1 MARNVVSIAVWNDS
15 DGTNAPAK
23 DASRT
28 RNDGYFEERL
38 ADLWMKDRGQHQ
50 PGVTYKLNRLPTGY
64 TGWEKRRGDSKHID
78 RYMSGHPS
86 GKDFR
91 SLNEAWPH
99 FQSLINGG
107 AVGCQCVLCTGGR
120 RKSKSEPSNSSGSP
134 SVKSRSFGASAPVKG
149 AKALAAPKP
158 IMRKTQQTFDSESDT
173 PKRGKQA
180 DEEGIPDYY
189 RILLDK
195 VKEAGPTGNVRE
207 NIVDQLSP
215 DWRASHQLLQ
225 RTLNQ
230 WQQQP
235 AFVPRVGELV
245 LFVRTMESDNRI
257 AWHSESKSLRLWTS
271 QGWRDTRWEAGV
283 VTQLPTEAVDLEDLL
298 DIPASRTQNVTYS
311 GFRVEPLSEPNNDSK
326 PFTSQHKYVALHALR
341 SFALWRACLGESD
354 SRLWHPTVKHALS
367 VTSSWSLLGKYSFV
381 GTWPEATLFCR
392 GLYLGSELIMMGD
405 LVRLEPRPGDPRQD
419 SVFDVM
425 AVSSIRL
432 RFVKLDEASDDDYD
446 NGQPYTTCLHVAGR
460 VFSLDPKRSY
470 GNIGASPARPGQCD
484 IPQSLAEYGNWFN
497 VTDPNNE
504 RQRLEVPYTR
514 VLGRCVSKTALER
527 WLASPNDQGLARK
540 PIDISQGL
548 SAMREARA
556 YSRQH
561 DSRIDRAAG
570 QSWFWAEHRIEQL
583 DLHEINGRFVG
594 PKDETRDKKQVAAW
608 RQALRVLDGKKGSL
622 DEYFAAKRQREEQQ
636 KQELAASSGYG
647 MMTSAAQAG
656 SSPTD
661 DEPLD
666 NDAQLSEAMDVDEG
680 APVSHGSPIRV
691 GSLDGNEEE
700 DDDEEDEIMVL
711 D

>member
-1 MARNVVSIAVWNDS
+1 
-15 DGTNAPAK
+15 
-23 DASRT
+23 
-28 RNDGYFEERL
+28 
-38 ADLWMKDRGQHQ
+38 
-50 PGVTYKLNRLPTGY
+50 
-64 TGWEKRRGDSKHID
+64 
-78 RYMSGHPS
+78 MSGHPS

-158 IMRKTQQTFDSESDT
+158 IIRKTQQTFDSEPDT

-215 DWRASHQLLQ
+215 DWRATHQLLQ
-225 RTLNQ
+225 STLND

-245 LFVRTMESDNRI
+245 LFARI
-257 AWHSESKSLRLWTS
+257 AEAHDKISWHSESKSLRLWTS
-271 QGWRDTRWEAGV
+271 QGWRDIRWEAGV
-283 VTQLPTEAVDLEDLL
+283 VAQLPTEAVDLEDLL

-311 GFRVEPLSEPNNDSK
+311 GFRIEPLSEPGNDSK

-341 SFALWRACLGESD
+341 PFSFWRACLGEID
-354 SRLWHPTVKHALS
+354 GRLWHPTIKHALS

-460 VFSLDPKRSY
+460 VFSLDPKRSF
-470 GNIGASPARPGQCD
+470 GNIGASPARPDQRD
-484 IPQSLAEYGNWFN
+484 LPPSLAEYGNWFN

-504 RQRLEVPYTR
+504 RQKLEVPYTR
-514 VLGRCVSKTALER
+514 VLGKCLSKTALER
-527 WLASPNDQGLARK
+527 WLASAEEPHPQGKTEQGLARK
-540 PIDISQGL
+540 PIGISQGL

-556 YSRQH
+556 FSREH

-622 DEYFAAKRQREEQQ
+622 DEYFAAKRQREEEQ
-636 KQELAASSGYG
+636 KQELVASSGYG

-656 SSPTD
+656 SSATD
-661 DEPLD
+661 DEVLD
-666 NDAQLSEAMDVDEG
+666 GDDAQAGDAMEVDERV
-680 APVSHGSPIRV
+680 PMSRESPLRV
-691 GSLDGNEEE
+691 VSLDGNEE